1 MRMNFKLLLCMTL
14 TLTMASCNNTKTYKL
29 TYVYGD
35 SRTTI
40 KVKSGEVVE
49 ELPSIETKTGYDA
62 YWTIDGKQV
71 NDGLVYDYG
80 EDKEAVLVY
89 VPHTWKII
97 FDNDEHTRMNV
108 TYGQAI
114 GTLPAIPSKAGYKNG
129 VWKIEDTI
137 ITSSTIYN
145 WDKDTLATLEY
156 DKESYILSFEGLSE
170 DNNIQIAY
178 NTLIG
183 ALPAV
188 PEYTSDIKEHF
199 IGYWSIDNEII
210 NENTIWKYEENKV
223 AKPVYKAFSNNLEN
237 GATINVMSSIIQELY
252 DAKEI
257 IPSSDGSSLLEVAKK
272 YINKENNLT
281 NISYK
286 LSWSE
291 VKPFEYSIV
300 SVSDNINFQNA
311 KKYVTYNHYINL
323 SDLKMNTTYYYQ
335 IEGVDGKYSVLSDI
349 YNFNV
354 SDGARIM
361 SIDGVENFRDIGSY
375 QTTIENKKIKQ
386 NMIYRS
392 GNADGI
398 TTLGKKQIKE
408 LYNLKTELDLREKAY
423 WTNQSYFGKDV
434 QYKHVSNEQG
444 GVYYIDRGVDLDQ
457 TGLATGGATIRDEL
471 LTFVDSNNYPI
482 NFHCA
487 IGRDRTGTLAM
498 LLLGLLGV
506 SEADICF
513 DYVISLINGNAKAK
527 DEVQLLELYNNIYQT
542 MQYIKNLTGQT
553 KFDEAVKTYLT
564 TNFVGSNASAKVGL
578 TNEQV
583 DSIKNIMLEDK

>member
-62 YWTIDGKQV
+62 YWTIDGKRV

-80 EDKEAVLVY
+80 ENKEAVLVY
-89 VPHTWKII
+89 VPHTWKIV
-97 FDNDEHTRMNV
+97 FDNDEHTRINV
-108 TYGQAI
+108 TYGQTI

>member
-1 MRMNFKLLLCMTL
+1 M
-14 TLTMASCNNTKTYKL
+14 
-29 TYVYGD
+29 
-35 SRTTI
+35 
-40 KVKSGEVVE
+40 
-49 ELPSIETKTGYDA
+49 
-62 YWTIDGKQV
+62 
-71 NDGLVYDYG
+71 
-80 EDKEAVLVY
+80 
-89 VPHTWKII
+89 PHTWKII

-129 VWKIEDTI
+129 VWKIEDTV

-210 NENTIWKYEENKV
+210 NENTVWKYEENKV

-237 GATINVMSSIIQELY
+237 GATINAMSSIIQELY

-527 DEVQLLELYNNIYQT
+527 DEIQLLELYNNIYQT

>member
-62 YWTIDGKQV
+62 YWAIDGKQV

-97 FDNDEHTRMNV
+97 FDNDEHTRINV
-108 TYGQAI
+108 TYGQTI
-114 GTLPAIPSKAGYKNG
+114 GTLPAIPPKTGYKNG

-188 PEYTSDIKEHF
+188 PEYTGDIKEHF
-199 IGYWSIDNEII
+199 VGYWSIDNEMI
-210 NENTIWKYEENKV
+210 NENTIWKYEKNKV
-223 AKPVYKAFSNNLEN
+223 AKPVYKAFSNDLEN

-257 IPSSDGSSLLEVAKK
+257 IPSSDGGSLLEVAKK

-323 SDLKMNTTYYYQ
+323 IDLKMNTTYYYQ

-527 DEVQLLELYNNIYQT
+527 DEIQLLELYNNIYQT

-564 TNFVGSNASAKVGL
+564 TNFVGSNVSAKVGL

>member
-62 YWTIDGKQV
+62 YWTIDGKRV

-80 EDKEAVLVY
+80 ENKEAVLVY
-89 VPHTWKII
+89 VPHTWKIV
-97 FDNDEHTRMNV
+97 FDNDEHTRINV
-108 TYGQAI
+108 TYGQTI

-210 NENTIWKYEENKV
+210 NENTVWKYEENKV

-392 GNADGI
+392 GNAM
-398 TTLGKKQIKE
+398 
-408 LYNLKTELDLREKAY
+408 
-423 WTNQSYFGKDV
+423 
-434 QYKHVSNEQG
+434 
-444 GVYYIDRGVDLDQ
+444 
-457 TGLATGGATIRDEL
+457 EL
-471 LTFVDSNNYPI
+471 L
-482 NFHCA
+482 
-487 IGRDRTGTLAM
+487 L
-498 LLLGLLGV
+498 
-506 SEADICF
+506 
-513 DYVISLINGNAKAK
+513 
-527 DEVQLLELYNNIYQT
+527 
-542 MQYIKNLTGQT
+542 
-553 KFDEAVKTYLT
+553 
-564 TNFVGSNASAKVGL
+564 
-578 TNEQV
+578 
-583 DSIKNIMLEDK
+583 

>member
-1 MRMNFKLLLCMTL
+1 MRMNFRLLLCMTL

-40 KVKSGEVVE
+40 KVKSGDVVE

-97 FDNDEHTRMNV
+97 FDNDEHTRINV

-129 VWKIEDTI
+129 IWKIEDTI

-156 DKESYILSFEGLSE
+156 DKESYILSFEGLSD

-527 DEVQLLELYNNIYQT
+527 DEIQLLELYNNIYQT

>member
-14 TLTMASCNNTKTYKL
+14 TITMASCNNTKTYKL

-129 VWKIEDTI
+129 VWKIEDTV

-210 NENTIWKYEENKV
+210 NENTVWKYEENKV

-237 GATINVMSSIIQELY
+237 GATINAMSSIIQELY

-527 DEVQLLELYNNIYQT
+527 DEIQLLELYNNIYQT

>member
-129 VWKIEDTI
+129 VWKIEDTV

-156 DKESYILSFEGLSE
+156 DKESYILSFEGLSD

-210 NENTIWKYEENKV
+210 NENTVWKYEENKV

-291 VKPFEYSIV
+291 VNPFEYSIV

-527 DEVQLLELYNNIYQT
+527 DEIQLLELYNNIYQT

>member
-129 VWKIEDTI
+129 VWKIEDTV

-156 DKESYILSFEGLSE
+156 DKESYILSFEGLSD

-210 NENTIWKYEENKV
+210 NENTVWKYEENKV

-257 IPSSDGSSLLEVAKK
+257 IPSIDGSSLLEVAKK

-291 VKPFEYSIV
+291 VKPFVYSIV

-527 DEVQLLELYNNIYQT
+527 EEVQLLELYNNIYQT

-564 TNFVGSNASAKVGL
+564 TNFVGSNVSAKVGL

>member
-62 YWTIDGKQV
+62 YWTIDGKRV

-80 EDKEAVLVY
+80 ENKEAVLVY
-89 VPHTWKII
+89 VPHTWKIV
-97 FDNDEHTRMNV
+97 FDNDEHTRINV
-108 TYGQAI
+108 TYGQTI

-156 DKESYILSFEGLSE
+156 DKESYILSFEGLPD

-210 NENTIWKYEENKV
+210 NENTVWKYEENKV

>member
-62 YWTIDGKQV
+62 YWTIDGKRV

-80 EDKEAVLVY
+80 ENKEAVLVY
-89 VPHTWKII
+89 VPHTWKIV
-97 FDNDEHTRMNV
+97 FDNDEHTRINV
-108 TYGQAI
+108 TYGQTI

-210 NENTIWKYEENKV
+210 NENTVWKYEENKV

>member
-1 MRMNFKLLLCMTL
+1 MRTNFKLLLCMTL

-89 VPHTWKII
+89 VPHTWKIV
-97 FDNDEHTRMNV
+97 FDNDEHTRINV
-108 TYGQAI
+108 TYGQTI

-170 DNNIQIAY
+170 DNNIQITY

-300 SVSDNINFQNA
+300 SVSDNVNFQNA

-527 DEVQLLELYNNIYQT
+527 DEIQLLELYNNIYQT

-564 TNFVGSNASAKVGL
+564 TNFVGSNVSAKVGL

>member
-14 TLTMASCNNTKTYKL
+14 TITMASCNNTKTYKL

-129 VWKIEDTI
+129 VWKIEDTV

-210 NENTIWKYEENKV
+210 NENTVWKYEENKV

-527 DEVQLLELYNNIYQT
+527 DEIQLLELYNNIYQT

>member
-62 YWTIDGKQV
+62 YWTIDGKRV

-80 EDKEAVLVY
+80 ENKEAVLVY
-89 VPHTWKII
+89 VPHTWKIV
-97 FDNDEHTRMNV
+97 FDNDEHTRINV
-108 TYGQAI
+108 TYGQTI

-361 SIDGVENFRDIGSY
+361 SIDGIENFRDIGSY

>member
-1 MRMNFKLLLCMTL
+1 MRVNSKLLLCMTL
-14 TLTMASCNNTKTYKL
+14 ALAMASCNNTKTYTL
-29 TYVYGD
+29 TYVNGD

-40 KVKSGEVVE
+40 KVKAGEVVE
-49 ELPSIETKTGYDA
+49 ELLSIETKTGYDA
-62 YWTIDGKQV
+62 YWTIDDKQV
-71 NDGLVYDYG
+71 SDGLVYDYG

-89 VPHTWKII
+89 VPHTWKIV
-97 FDNDEHTRMNV
+97 FDNEEHTRINV

-114 GTLPAIPSKAGYKNG
+114 GTLPDIPSKTGYKNG

-156 DKESYILSFEGLSE
+156 DKELYVLSFEGLPE
-170 DNNIQIAY
+170 GNNIKIAY
-178 NTLIG
+178 NTLVG

-188 PEYTSDIKEHF
+188 PEYTGDIKEHF
-199 IGYWSIDNEII
+199 VGYWSIDNEII
-210 NENTIWKYEENKV
+210 NENTIWKYEENKA

-237 GATINVMSSIIQELY
+237 GATINTMSSVIQELY
-252 DAKEI
+252 DAKEEM
-257 IPSSDGSSLLEVAKK
+257 PSSDGGSLLEVAKK

-335 IEGVDGKYSVLSDI
+335 IEGVEGNYSVLSDI

-398 TTLGKKQIKE
+398 TILGKKQIKE
-408 LYNLKTELDLREKAY
+408 LYNLKTELDLREKSY
-423 WTNQSYFGKDV
+423 WVNQSYFGEDV

-457 TGLATGGATIRDEL
+457 TGIATGGATLKEEL
-471 LTFVDSNNYPI
+471 LTFIDSNNYPI

-498 LLLGLLGV
+498 FLLGLLGV

-513 DYVISLINGNAKAK
+513 DYVISLISGNAKANN
-527 DEVQLLELYNNIYQT
+527 EAQLLELYNNIYQT
-542 MQYIKNLTGQT
+542 MQHIKNLTGQT
-553 KFDEAVKTYLT
+553 KFDEAVKAYLT
-564 TNFVGSNASAKVGL
+564 TNFTGSNESAKVGL

>member
-156 DKESYILSFEGLSE
+156 DKESYILSFEGLSD

-210 NENTIWKYEENKV
+210 NENTVWKYEENKV

>member
-1 MRMNFKLLLCMTL
+1 MRMNFRLLLCMTL

-40 KVKSGEVVE
+40 KVKSGDVVE

-97 FDNDEHTRMNV
+97 FDNDEHTRINV

-129 VWKIEDTI
+129 IWKIEDTI

-156 DKESYILSFEGLSE
+156 DKESYILSFEGLSD

-257 IPSSDGSSLLEVAKK
+257 IPSSDGSSLLEIAKK

-527 DEVQLLELYNNIYQT
+527 DEIQLLELYNNIYQT

>member
-14 TLTMASCNNTKTYKL
+14 TITMASCNNTKTYKL

-156 DKESYILSFEGLSE
+156 DKESYILSFEGLPD

-210 NENTIWKYEENKV
+210 NENTVWKYEENKV

>member
-62 YWTIDGKQV
+62 YWAIDGKQV

-97 FDNDEHTRMNV
+97 FDNDEHTRINV
-108 TYGQAI
+108 TYGQTI
-114 GTLPAIPSKAGYKNG
+114 GTLPAIPSKTGYKNG
-129 VWKIEDTI
+129 VWKIEDTV

-188 PEYTSDIKEHF
+188 PEYTGDIKEHF
-199 IGYWSIDNEII
+199 VGYWSIDNEMI

-223 AKPVYKAFSNNLEN
+223 AKPVYKAFSNDLEN

-252 DAKEI
+252 DAKET

-527 DEVQLLELYNNIYQT
+527 DEIQLLELYNNIYQT

-564 TNFVGSNASAKVGL
+564 TNFVGSNVSAKVGL

-583 DSIKNIMLEDK
+583 DLIKNIMLEDK